1 MGLWTGSGPRHT
13 SEYLQA
19 QRKPQEIPERAICLA
34 TVPCSREDG
43 DFLDSGMAG
52 VGIIGLWFT
61 ALVNY
66 ESRCRLIFVFPL
78 FSPLI
83 AGKPPCLPGRW
94 RGWLRPRQQPS
105 APAFERRR
113 RQEAGDGT
121 TPQATEA
128 AGLDRP
134 SKRFGPPGREGPRSA
149 AKWSAPSKRS
159 FCSSGSDTNRTT
171 VRSLSPAQRPASLP
185 LQMVHYASA
194 LMPQAA
200 GAHSSGGRRGM
211 LPRITNSVPLGV
223 KFRHR
228 NSV

>member
-1 MGLWTGSGPRHT
+1 MVETQRSFCAGLALRFDVPTWAGEVLLLGLWTGSGPRHT

-52 VGIIGLWFT
+52 VGIIGMWFT

-94 RGWLRPRQQPS
+94 REWLRPRQQPS

-113 RQEAGDGT
+113 RFCGLPG
-121 TPQATEA
+121 QARATLGECA
-128 AGLDRP
+128 RLP
-134 SKRFGPPGREGPRSA
+134 
-149 AKWSAPSKRS
+149 W
-159 FCSSGSDTNRTT
+159 
-171 VRSLSPAQRPASLP
+171 PAS
-185 LQMVHYASA
+185 A
-194 LMPQAA
+194 
-200 GAHSSGGRRGM
+200 
-211 LPRITNSVPLGV
+211 
-223 KFRHR
+223 
-228 NSV
+228 